1 MLQIAYEAVA
11 HCLRPAAEARE
22 RDRNTIHPT
31 IRRCF
36 LRSEESW
43 TLSSASQGVTGRPE
57 SSCVSRRTLLAE
69 TARARAPRLNG
80 EHADAKRARK
90 ALIAIV
96 DDDPWVREGMNSF
109 VGSLGYLG
117 ATFMSAEEY
126 LDSDLK
132 RRTGCLILDV
142 HLCGMSGPDLQTRLL
157 ADGYCTPVIF
167 VTAQFEEHV
176 RDRVMRAG
184 ALGYLTKPWD
194 ERALI
199 TFLEDAVRT

>member
-1 MLQIAYEAVA
+1 ML
-11 HCLRPAAEARE
+11 RAAEAQE

-31 IRRCF
+31 IRRCL

-43 TLSSASQGVTGRPE
+43 TLLSTPQRFPE
-57 SSCVSRRTLLAE
+57 RLEKFCVSRRTLLAE
-69 TARARAPRLNG
+69 TARARAPLLNG
-80 EHADAKRARK
+80 ARADARHAGN
-90 ALIAIV
+90 AVIAIV
-96 DDDPWVREGMNSF
+96 DDDPWAREGMSSF

-132 RRTGCLILDV
+132 RRAGCLILDV
-142 HLCGMSGPDLQTRLL
+142 HLCGMSGPDLQARLL